1 MREMRT
7 KGVTMIELIVTI
19 AIIGIFTGLS
29 SIGVGYIQSG
39 NVKSAAQTINSDLSK
54 LKYDAKSSA
63 ATPAMYLYKV
73 GSDYYM
79 YCTAKNITPSTDLN
93 ANNGKKLCNQ
103 NCVIKFD
110 GVELGASD
118 YKQIVYK
125 KGSGGFSTASTVS
138 GEITVEKAGG
148 DGVKY
153 RIVLVKETGKHY
165 IEKY

>member
-1 MREMRT
+1 MKEMRT

-73 GSDYYM
+73 GDSYYI
-79 YCTAKNITPSTDLN
+79 YCTARNVTPTDLN
-93 ANNGKKLCNQ
+93 ANNGTKLCNK

-110 GVELGASD
+110 GAELGASD
-118 YKQIVYK
+118 YKKIVYK

>member
-54 LKYDAKSSA
+54 LKYDARSKA
-63 ATPAMYLYKV
+63 ATPVMYLYKV
-73 GSDYYM
+73 GNDYYM
-79 YCTAKNITPSTDLN
+79 YCTAKNVTSTDFN
-93 ANNGKKLCNQ
+93 ANNGTKLCNQ

-110 GVELGASD
+110 GAELGASGVA
-118 YKQIVYK
+118 KIAYK
-125 KGSGGFSTASTVS
+125 KGSGGFSTDSTVS
-138 GEITVEKAGG
+138 NEITVEKSSG